1 MNRNLDIS
9 TLRSFVTIVEAGGM
23 TNAANRL
30 HMTQSAISMQI
41 KRLEEALGMKVFNR
55 ANRKVTTSREGE
67 QLLSFARRMLV
78 LNDEA
83 IGRLTGPQFQGT
95 ISLAVPGDLV
105 YPHIPKVMSAFAR
118 ECPRAKLKL
127 TTGLTVDLLNQ
138 HKKSK
143 HDIVLTTEMT
153 VPKDGEL
160 LATEQLIWVGA
171 RGGRAF
177 AESPLPIGFTN
188 GCSFS
193 RAAIDSL
200 ENAGID
206 WVDSI
211 DADEIESAIVSVA
224 ADFAITA
231 EMASWKHP
239 SYEPI
244 EADSLPTLPA
254 CHVMMYQ
261 SGNEQSDAIATLSQ
275 LIRNAFNESS

>member
-1 MNRNLDIS
+1 
-9 TLRSFVTIVEAGGM
+9 M

-41 KRLEEALGMKVFNR
+41 KRLEESLGMKVFNR

-67 QLLSFARRMLV
+67 QLLSFARRMLA

-83 IGRLTGPQFQGT
+83 VGRLTGPQFQGT

-118 ECPRAKLKL
+118 ACPRAKLKL

-138 HKKSK
+138 LKKSK

-153 VPKDGEL
+153 LPKDGEL
-160 LATEQLIWVGA
+160 LATEQLIW
-171 RGGRAF
+171 
-177 AESPLPIGFTN
+177 S
-188 GCSFS
+188 
-193 RAAIDSL
+193 AAIDSL
-200 ENAGID
+200 EGAGID

-231 EMASWKHP
+231 EMASWRHP

-244 EADSLPTLPA
+244 EMDSLPKLPA

-261 SGNEQSDAIATLSQ
+261 SGSDQSDAIETLSQ
-275 LIRNAFNESS
+275 LIRDAFSESN

>member
-41 KRLEEALGMKVFNR
+41 KRLEDSLGMKVFDR

-67 QLLSFARRMLV
+67 QLLSFARRMLA

-83 IGRLTGPQFQGT
+83 LGRLTGPQFQGT
-95 ISLAVPGDLV
+95 VSLAVPGDLV
-105 YPHIPKVMSAFAR
+105 YPHIPTVLSSFAR
-118 ECPRAKLKL
+118 ACPRARVKL
-127 TTGLTVDLLNQ
+127 TTGLTVNLLNQ
-138 HKKSK
+138 HKKRK
-143 HDIVLTTEMT
+143 HDIVLTTEMSR
-153 VPKDGEL
+153 PKDGEL

-171 RGGRAF
+171 KGGRAYT
-177 AESPLPIGFTN
+177 EQPLPIGFTN

-193 RAAIDSL
+193 RAAIESL
-200 ENAGID
+200 EAAGID
-206 WVDSI
+206 WVNSI

-231 EMASWKHP
+231 EMANWKHP

-244 EADSLPTLPA
+244 EIDTLPPLPH

-261 SGNEQSDAIATLSQ
+261 SDKQPSDAAETLMQ
-275 LIRNAFNESS
+275 LIRDAFNKS